1 MVMEVYALS
10 STYRRVHLLDEYE
23 SFLWTERYNAA
34 GDFKMVMRPSW
45 LPKVHLGT
53 MISHSETDRIM
64 IVNKVYTHVD
74 AEGVRVM
81 EVSGESFEAF
91 FKYRAIGRR
100 RAGSIA
106 EGSYKQSG
114 ALNNVVQ
121 QLVQF
126 ECVEGYADAGGHN
139 TNDIIPGLYTAG
151 MADPNIETH
160 AVTQPGSL
168 YDAVKDY
175 CDADDAG
182 FRIQLM
188 SDYRLRFSVYTGTTK
203 ANVLFNAHAD
213 TLEEE
218 SFLATNENFYDIAYV
233 WAKDN
238 LEVHSVARKGWSRE
252 TSGLNRRVLT
262 VNASKV
268 DTTKLLQQD
277 WLNDLTWYGRKALAK
292 QNSEYIFD
300 GKVTD
305 INPFKYRRDYNLG
318 DKVTLKDI
326 DTNENNNHKVMVVE
340 YIWSHDT
347 AGYRSYPT
355 FKDYK

>member
-1 MVMEVYALS
+1 MEVYVLT
-10 STYRRVHLLDEYE
+10 STYRRAHLIDEYE
-23 SFLWTERYNAA
+23 SFIWTERYNAA
-34 GDFKMVMRPSW
+34 GDFKMVVRPT
-45 LPKVHLGT
+45 LITKIHLNSLIT
-53 MISHSETDRIM
+53 HSETDRIM
-64 IVNKVYTHVD
+64 IVNKLYTHID

-81 EVSGESFEAF
+81 EVSGESFEGF
-91 FKYRAIGRR
+91 FKYRSIGRR

-114 ALNNVVQ
+114 ELNNVVQ

-126 ECVEGYADAGGHN
+126 ECVAGYADAGGYN
-139 TNDIIPGLYTAG
+139 ENDIIPGLYTAG
-151 MADPNIETH
+151 MADPSITTH
-160 AVTQPGSL
+160 AVTQPDSL

-188 SDYRLRFSVYTGTTK
+188 SDYRLRFSVYTGVLRP
-203 ANVLFNAHAD
+203 NVLFSASAD

-218 SFLATNENFYDIAYV
+218 SFLASSENFYDIAYV

-252 TSGLNRRVLT
+252 TQGLNRRVLT

-268 DTTKLLQQD
+268 DTTKLLQED

-292 QNSEYIFD
+292 RNREFVFD

-305 INPFKYRRDYNLG
+305 LNPYKYRVHYNLG

-326 DTNENNNHKVMVVE
+326 DASENNNHKVMVIE

-355 FKDYK
+355 FKDYIN